1 MISRLLPGIQSAILA
16 PDIHWGQVM
25 QISISNVIGLA
36 GVHNDEN
43 PRARYIGKLF
53 EWPMLLVAA
62 LTVMAWYAESQPG
75 ADSSDG
81 VVTPIDWLIWGF
93 FLIETLVLLWLVED
107 RRRYVQ
113 GNWCNLLILAGG
125 FLLFLDVPH
134 TGGLR
139 VLRLLAILAMLMN
152 MSVSYR
158 RLMES
163 HNLGSTLVIC
173 FFILLVSGTLMALI
187 DPNIGTPLDG
197 LWWAWVT
204 VTTVG
209 YGDIVPVSTAGRVFA
224 SVLILMGIGL
234 VSVLTATISALFI
247 QQDEEAQNQRLLEQE
262 ERIEALEDQLRR
274 MEDKLDRVLEA
285 VKQR

>member
-1 MISRLLPGIQSAILA
+1 V
-16 PDIHWGQVM
+16 D
-25 QISISNVIGLA
+25 N
-36 GVHNDEN
+36 
-43 PRARYIGKLF
+43 
-53 EWPMLLVAA
+53 
-62 LTVMAWYAESQPG
+62 
-75 ADSSDG
+75 
-81 VVTPIDWLIWGF
+81 
-93 FLIETLVLLWLVED
+93 
-107 RRRYVQ
+107 RRRYLL
-113 GNWCNLLILAGG
+113 GNWCNLLILSGG
-125 FLLFLDVPH
+125 LLLFLDIPH

-139 VLRLLAILAMLMN
+139 VLRLLAILALLMN

-187 DPNIGTPLDG
+187 DPNIETPLDG

-204 VTTVG
+204 ITTVG

-247 QQDEEAQNQRLLEQE
+247 QQDEEAQNQRLIEQE
-262 ERIEALEDQLRR
+262 HRIEALEAQLHR
-274 MEDKLDRVLEA
+274 MESKLDQVLEE
-285 VKQR
+285 VRQR